1 MVGKRSSHDA
11 VVPVRALA
19 GTTAVVLLAVLLAA
33 AAMSAPAWGRIAAP
47 AAARPAAG
55 KAPKVTKQPAS
66 ASVEEG
72 QSASFE
78 AAASGSP
85 APTVQWEVSS
95 DGGASWSAV
104 EDAVTDKLTIASA
117 NGAENGDQ
125 LRAVFKNSSGQA
137 ASKAA
142 TLSVKAHTAP
152 KVTLEPSNATVEG
165 GQSASFEAAA
175 SGSPA
180 PTVRWEV
187 SSDGGASWSA
197 IEGASADKL
206 TIADAQLS
214 QSGCQYRAV
223 FTNVAGEADSSAAVL
238 LVQDAPKVTEQP
250 AGVTVEAGRS
260 ASFEAAA
267 SGSPAPTVRWEV
279 SSDGGASWSAVEGAD
294 SEQLT
299 ISEAQGAQSG
309 WEYRAVFTNA
319 AGKAVSEAAK
329 LTVTTHD
336 YTVVGWGEN
345 AFGQLGDGSVAVS
358 VDAPVGAS
366 GLGFVTAV
374 AGGQHHSLAL
384 LSDGNVMAWGEDE
397 YGQLGDGEFA
407 PRSDVPVQVQGLSG
421 ANAIAAGS
429 NFGLALL
436 ANGTVMAWGGDE
448 VGQLGDGESEESAT
462 PVAVKGLS
470 GVVAIAAGGR
480 HALALLA
487 NGTVKAWGENEV
499 GELGNGSLKNSETPV
514 TVKGLSGVKAI
525 AAGGEHSL
533 ALLSSGAVEGWG
545 SDADGQIGAG
555 ASEGEGEERHSDV
568 PVAVSGLSG
577 ASAIAAGQ
585 RHSLALL
592 AGGSVMGWGEDRFGE
607 LGDGELAH
615 AQENP
620 VAVIGLSGVSAIAAG
635 GEHSLALLDGGTVM
649 TWGEDKFGELGDG
662 TVGEGSDVP
671 VEVGG
676 LAEVAGI
683 GAGSLHDLAFGEPIP
698 SISALSPQAGPVAG
712 GTEVT
717 INGEGFSEASA
728 VSFGGVPARSF
739 SVLSAGAISAIAPAH
754 AAGTVDVSVTAP
766 AGASAITEA
775 DRFTYAPAPAI
786 TKISPK
792 SSPAAGGAS
801 VTITGSGF
809 AQASA
814 VSFGGSEAS
823 FVVNSSSSITAVVPA
838 HAPGAVTVTVTG
850 AFGSSAAGSKS
861 KFKYKKK

>member
-1 MVGKRSSHDA
+1 MGKRSCEET
-11 VVPVRALA
+11 VLPVRTLA
-19 GTTAVVLLAVLLAA
+19 RLAA
-33 AAMSAPAWGRIAAP
+33 AALLAAVLVGTLAAGGAWGRSVPA

-95 DGGASWSAV
+95 DGGVSWSAV
-104 EDAVTDKLTIASA
+104 EGANTGKLTIASA
-117 NGAENGDQ
+117 KAAENGEQ

-137 ASKAA
+137 VSKAA
-142 TLSVKAHTAP
+142 TLSVKARTAP
-152 KVTLEPSNATVEG
+152 KVTLEPSNATVEA

-180 PTVRWEV
+180 PTVQWEVSSDGGVSWSAIEGASADRLTIADAQLSQSGYEYRAVFTNVVGEAPSSPAELVVQEAPRITEQPASATVEAGHSASFEAAASGSPAPTVQWEV

-197 IEGASADKL
+197 IEGA
-206 TIADAQLS
+206 
-214 QSGCQYRAV
+214 G
-223 FTNVAGEADSSAAVL
+223 
-238 LVQDAPKVTEQP
+238 
-250 AGVTVEAGRS
+250 
-260 ASFEAAA
+260 
-267 SGSPAPTVRWEV
+267 
-279 SSDGGASWSAVEGAD
+279 

-299 ISEAQGAQSG
+299 IAEAQGSQSG
-309 WEYRAVFTNA
+309 WEYRAAFTNA
-319 AGKAVSEAAK
+319 AGKAISEAAK

-336 YTVVGWGEN
+336 YTVTGWGEN

-366 GLGFVTAV
+366 GLQFVTAV

-384 LSDGNVMAWGEDE
+384 LSDGTVMAWGENE

-407 PRSDVPVQVQGLSG
+407 PRSEVPVQVRGLSG
-421 ANAIAAGS
+421 VSAIAAGA
-429 NFGLALL
+429 NFSLALL

-448 VGQLGDGESEESAT
+448 VGQLGDGETEESVT
-462 PVAVKGLS
+462 PVTVKGLS

-487 NGTVKAWGENEV
+487 NGTVKAWGEDEM
-499 GELGNGSLKNSETPV
+499 GELGNGSLKGSETPV
-514 TVKGLSGVKAI
+514 TVKALSGVEAI

-533 ALLSSGAVEGWG
+533 ALLTSGAVEGWG
-545 SDADGQIGAG
+545 SDADGQIGPN

-568 PVAVSGLSG
+568 PVLVSGVSG

-592 AGGSVMGWGEDRFGE
+592 GDGTVAAWGENRFGE
-607 LGDGELAH
+607 LGDGELTR
-615 AQENP
+615 AQETP
-620 VAVIGLSGVSAIAAG
+620 VAVSALSGVSAIAAG
-635 GEHSLALLDGGTVM
+635 GEHSLALLAGGTVM
-649 TWGEDKFGELGDG
+649 TWGEDKFGELGNG
-662 TVGEGSDVP
+662 TAGEGSDVP
-671 VEVGG
+671 VEVSG

-683 GAGSLHDLAFGEPIP
+683 GAGSLHDLAFGEPLP
-698 SISALSPQAGPVAG
+698 SISGVSPDAGSTAG

-717 INGEGFSEASA
+717 ISGEGFSETSA
-728 VSFGGVPARSF
+728 VSFGGVPATSF
-739 SVLSAGAISAIAPAH
+739 SELSPNTIVAVAPAH
-754 AAGTVDVSVTAP
+754 AAGTVDVSVTTV
-766 AGASAITEA
+766 AGSSASTEA

-786 TKISPK
+786 KKISPK
-792 SSPAAGGAS
+792 SSPAAGGKS

-809 AQASA
+809 SEASA
-814 VSFGGSEAS
+814 VSFGGEQAS
-823 FVVNSSSSITAVVPA
+823 FVVNSSSSITAVAPA

-850 AFGSSAAGSKS
+850 PYGTSAITSKS
-861 KFKYKKK
+861 KFKYKK